1 MPKFVLNSKYWQ
13 KVKVTDFL
21 LSPHPKNLY
30 IDYMKD
36 DPIIADVRKAREDI
50 SKRFGGDMAKIYAY
64 FKEEEQKLGRKVRFF
79 PNQKK
84 SPTPSKL

>member
-1 MPKFVLNSKYWQ
+1 M
-13 KVKVTDFL
+13 
-21 LSPHPKNLY
+21 KN
-30 IDYMKD
+30 
-36 DPIIADVRKAREDI
+36 DPIITDVRKAREDI

>member
-1 MPKFVLNSKYWQ
+1 MY
-13 KVKVTDFL
+13 
-21 LSPHPKNLY
+21 LSV
-30 IDYMKD
+30 DYMKD
-36 DPIIADVRKAREDI
+36 DPIIADVRKTREDI

-84 SPTPSKL
+84 SPNPSKL